1 MGQLESGPVMVEEE
15 LLDLAEVAYRV
26 LEASANQ
33 EQVELAL
40 EVDLELEVNCWLS
53 CLFFADPSAHL
64 IPRGR

>member
-33 EQVELAL
+33 EQ
-40 EVDLELEVNCWLS
+40 
-53 CLFFADPSAHL
+53 
-64 IPRGR
+64 

>member
-1 MGQLESGPVMVEEE
+1 MGQLESGPVMLEEE

-40 EVDLELEVNCWLS
+40 KVDLELEANCWLS